1 MLVLS
6 RRESEGLWIDGRIY
20 VKVLDVN
27 RGRAKLGIEAPEEVP
42 IIRDELAAHP
52 SSQAG
57 PTAPSAKTCDEGGR
71 KAIQDAHAALQK
83 AGVALTAAGP
93 YFPVESN
100 AGLAVSSAI
109 SSIDQILHPAHA

>member
-42 IIRDELAAHP
+42 IIREELATNP
-52 SSQAG
+52 RLQAG
-57 PTAPSAKTCDEGGR
+57 PTPSANAFEVNGSQ
-71 KAIQDAHAALQK
+71 AIQDARAALEK
-83 AGVALTAAGP
+83 ASVALKEAAPFLPLNSTAD
-93 YFPVESN
+93 
-100 AGLAVSSAI
+100 LAASRAIASIHDVLRSAI
-109 SSIDQILHPAHA
+109 S